1 LTRAYGRTVANA
13 ILKTLSETVQ
23 PRYARCGILARLSQ
37 DEVLLVLSRGAAAT
51 DAAVAVLGGIP
62 SRRAYAAA
70 DWPAERVAA
79 NHEVPLLTEEAKTQS
94 RPLLGKSDIRVKSR
108 AALRPELFDAQ
119 LGDAINRHAL
129 GVHYQPQFS
138 LKDGRACGVE
148 ALARWTLNSGETLQ
162 PAAFIPLA
170 ERSGLIG
177 ALGAT
182 ILKSACATAAGWLG
196 QDAAK
201 LTLSVNVSLQQ
212 MDAKYARVL
221 ESVLNASGFAPE
233 RLELKVPERA
243 LSVRASAFDCLRSW
257 KSLGVRVAVNHDGA
271 DYSALSYLSRVT
283 VDRLKL
289 NRNLV
294 HRMLGDGRVAVL
306 VRAVIALGAEL
317 GVEVMA
323 EGVET
328 EDQYALLQELGCT
341 HAQGYLLARPMPAVQ
356 AQLALRR
363 PWGNL
368 PREQVRAGG
377 ARIN

>member
-1 LTRAYGRTVANA
+1 
-13 ILKTLSETVQ
+13 VQ
-23 PRYARCGILARLSQ
+23 PYSTANWQG
-37 DEVLLVLSRGAAAT
+37 
-51 DAAVAVLGGIP
+51 
-62 SRRAYAAA
+62 
-70 DWPAERVAA
+70 ERTAA
-79 NHEVPLLTEEAKTQS
+79 NREVPLLTEEGASKAHMRS
-94 RPLLGKSDIRVKSR
+94 LVKRDIRVRSR
-108 AALRPELFDAQ
+108 EALRHEVFDAQ

-148 ALARWTLNSGETLQ
+148 ALARWTLNNGETLQ

-182 ILKSACATAAGWLG
+182 ILKSACATAAAWPGEE
-196 QDAAK
+196 ANR
-201 LTLSVNVSLQQ
+201 LTLCVNVSHQQ
-212 MDAKYARVL
+212 MDAKYAHVL
-221 ESVLNASGFAPE
+221 QSALLASGLAPE

-243 LSVRASAFDCLRSW
+243 LNARASAFDCLRSW
-257 KSLGVRVAVNHDGA
+257 KSLGVRVAVNHDGN

-294 HRMLGDGRVAVL
+294 HRMPEDGRTAVL

-328 EDQYALLQELGCT
+328 EEQYALLQELGCT

-356 AQLALRR
+356 AHLTLRR

-368 PREQVRAGG
+368 PRQQVRAGG
-377 ARIN
+377 ALVN